1 MTKPSTHQPSRTFVP
16 WRWQRSWFSAVL
28 LLVITLPLHADNT
41 NLTEEIRL
49 LREQNALLQKQV
61 QRQGEQLNALTEKV
75 AGLESARPTAGGN
88 DQPQPASRTGLGQLH
103 FGLEGGVGFVDTGKD
118 GFSPN
123 NKFRVDDAR
132 LFIEGPLYEDIYAFG
147 EIVLSYPEESDMKAE
162 LGELYVEFENLSKL
176 WKKDDQLN
184 MRLGQMYIPF
194 GEEYL
199 SRNAIDNPL
208 VSHSLT
214 DFWGVTPGAELYGN
228 LGKFSYVAAVQNG
241 ADESDGFGGDKSV
254 AGRISFDPNAHW
266 HFSVSGMRTGDLK
279 TDQLSA
285 MWFGTGF
292 FHYLGNP
299 GATRF
304 HVEAAQADISA
315 RWKSGH
321 VSGYVGWAR
330 YGDNDPA
337 ANNARNLYFYSAE
350 VVQNLPKKFFVAG
363 RWSQIF
369 CNRGIPIVGYGEA
382 SDYGVSLTTELW
394 RLSFGLGYRFSDRL
408 VLKTEYSFERGREVG
423 GDKREDENFFGAEA
437 AFKF

>member
-1 MTKPSTHQPSRTFVP
+1 MRISFIHLPSRPLIPARFAL
-16 WRWQRSWFSAVL
+16 AVF
-28 LLVITLPLHADNT
+28 LLVATLSLRADNT
-41 NLTEEIRL
+41 NLAEEVRL
-49 LREQNALLQKQV
+49 LREENALLQKQV
-61 QRQGEQLNALTEKV
+61 QQQGKQLHTLTEKV
-75 AGLESARPTAGGN
+75 ASLEASQPILGGN
-88 DQPQPASRTGLGQLH
+88 DQPPPASRTGLGQLH
-103 FGLEGGVGFVDTGKD
+103 FGLEGGVGLIDTGRD
-118 GFSPN
+118 GSSPN
-123 NKFRVDDAR
+123 NRFRLDDAR
-132 LFIEGPLYEDIYAFG
+132 LSIEGPLYEDIYAFA
-147 EIVLSYPEESDMKAE
+147 EVVLSYPEERDTKTE
-162 LGELYVEFENLSKL
+162 LGEFYVEFENISKL
-176 WKKDDQLN
+176 WNKDDQLN
-184 MRLGQMYIPF
+184 ARLGQMYIPF

-228 LGKFSYVAAVQNG
+228 FGKFTYVAAVQNG

-254 AGRISFDPNAHW
+254 AARIGFDPNAHW
-266 HFSVSGMRTGDLK
+266 HFSVSGLRTGDLK
-279 TDQLSA
+279 PEQDSA

-292 FHYLGNP
+292 FNFLGGP
-299 GATRF
+299 GGTRF

-369 CNRGIPIVGYGEA
+369 CHQGIPIIGFGEA
-382 SDYGVSLTTELW
+382 SDYGVSLTTALW
-394 RLSFGLGYRFSDRL
+394 RMSLGLGYRFSDRL
-408 VLKTEYSFERGREVG
+408 VLKTEYSFERGREAG
-423 GDKREDENFFGAEA
+423 GDKRENEDFFGTEA